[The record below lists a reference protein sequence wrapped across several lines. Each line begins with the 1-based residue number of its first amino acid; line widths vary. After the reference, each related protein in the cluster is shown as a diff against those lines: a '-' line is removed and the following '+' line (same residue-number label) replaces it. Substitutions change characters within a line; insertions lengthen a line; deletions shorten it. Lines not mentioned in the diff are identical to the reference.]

1 MVKVC
6 SVKIDQFLEM
16 KSLMKLKFQ
25 EFLNNTKYLSQYL
38 SITTT
43 WISASFKLLFDV
55 ILKLVSYYFEVV
67 LVFQC

>member
-1 MVKVC
+1 MIKVC

-25 EFLNNTKYLSQYL
+25 EFLNKTKYLSQYL

-43 WISASFKLLFDV
+43 WISASFKLLFIV
-55 ILKLVSYYFEVV
+55 ILKLVRVTILRSY
-67 LVFQC
+67 

>member
-1 MVKVC
+1 
-6 SVKIDQFLEM
+6 
-16 KSLMKLKFQ
+16 MKLKFQ
-25 EFLNNTKYLSQYL
+25 EFLNKTKYLSQYL